1 MLGDIECHGHLQRGQ
16 TLLVHRTHVRPLCQ
30 QGCQRLQRLGFHRAL
45 KKKKEKK
52 EVVGV
57 LRRAVDMQR
66 RLREPGVGNRAGLA
80 RTLGVS
86 RAHIS
91 QSMAVLDV
99 PGRLMD
105 TLVRAEKSGRPVT
118 VGAWRKVKGLPEE
131 AAIGKLREMGYP

>member
-1 MLGDIECHGHLQRGQ
+1 MER
-16 TLLVHRTHVRPLCQ
+16 R
-30 QGCQRLQRLGFHRAL
+30 
-45 KKKKEKK
+45 
-52 EVVGV
+52 VVAGV
-57 LRRAVDMQR
+57 LSTALAMQR

-99 PGRLMD
+99 PARLMD
-105 TLVRAEKSGRPVT
+105 TLVRAEESGRPVT
-118 VGAWRKVKGLPEE
+118 VRAWRKVKGLPEE